1 MFPMK
6 SPIDCKWKRNNLQ
19 FPFPSCVVFRTGVK
33 RIIGGNLELIGK
45 VGEGKLNVKYATT
58 PIATEQTLTVLHTD
72 YDEYA
77 VIWSCSDFG
86 PVNTRKWLTLDEP

>member
-1 MFPMK
+1 M
-6 SPIDCKWKRNNLQ
+6 
-19 FPFPSCVVFRTGVK
+19 FRTGVK

-86 PVNTRKWLTLDEP
+86 PVNTRKCPTTLEPKTLSSISSL